1 MAGVIR
7 SAALLED
14 SVVVAAGAAPNPSVT
29 LPIGVT
35 VATGSACTA
44 EPAPSVGGAAT
55 VGNTAVLVSA
65 RVCATAR
72 TVLLSDGWSSP
83 VCTVPDV
90 ACWVAIT

>member
-14 SVVVAAGAAPNPSVT
+14 SEVVATGAGPNMSVT

-44 EPAPSVGGAAT
+44 ESAPRVGGAAT
-55 VGNTAVLVSA
+55 VGNPAVLVVA
-65 RVCATAR
+65 QVCVTES
-72 TVLLSDGWSSP
+72 TVFLSDRGSSA

-90 ACWVAIT
+90 ACWVA

>member
-1 MAGVIR
+1 MIR

-35 VATGSACTA
+35 VATGSVCTA

-65 RVCATAR
+65 RVCAT

-83 VCTVPDV
+83 VCRVPDV